1 MTLNQPITNAI
12 ITAAGKGERMR
23 PLTDN
28 NCKPMVMIDTQPI
41 IGHVLDKL
49 VASGINNVVVNTHYK
64 PESLL
69 AFLQQ
74 YEDSHPGLKIST
86 LHEDVLL
93 DTGGG
98 IKNCMTLMPADQPI
112 IVVSGDSYWED
123 ADWGPALELMQ
134 QRFDPAKMDM
144 MLLLM
149 SIWEMHPTGA
159 LGDYNIEDTGEIKR
173 ATDKKGEY
181 AWTSVRIIKNNSLFD
196 NTPDGPFSFLT
207 MLDKAQESGRLH
219 GLLHGGQ
226 WHHFT
231 TPADVAAVNNMLI
244 VRKEHEARME
254 ALLAQKKTVTPDTAP
269 EDAHA
274 PKRTPAAKP

>member
-1 MTLNQPITNAI
+1 MTAKPITNAI

-28 NCKPMVMIDTQPI
+28 ICKPMVVVDGQPI
-41 IGHVLDKL
+41 IGHVLDRL
-49 VASGINNVVVNTHYK
+49 VASGVNNVVINTHYK

-74 YEDSHPGLKIST
+74 YETSHPGLKIST

-98 IKNCMTLMPADQPI
+98 IKNCMTLLPADEPV

-123 ADWGPALELMQ
+123 SDWGPALSLMQ

-144 MLLLM
+144 ILLVKDVL
-149 SIWEMHPTGA
+149 EMHPTAA
-159 LGDYNIEDTGEIKR
+159 LGDYDIDENGVLTR
-173 ATDKKGEY
+173 SLDKKGMY
-181 AWTSVRIIKNNSLFD
+181 AWTSIRIIKNNSIFD
-196 NTPDGPFSFLT
+196 GTPEGPFSFLPL
-207 MLDKAQESGRLH
+207 MDKAQAAGRLH
-219 GLLHGGQ
+219 GMAHGGH

-231 TPADVAAVNNMLI
+231 TPADVAAVNNMN
-244 VRKEHEARME
+244 
-254 ALLAQKKTVTPDTAP
+254 ALQQQATTAQKKTIAP
-269 EDAHA
+269 ESA
-274 PKRTPAAKP
+274 P